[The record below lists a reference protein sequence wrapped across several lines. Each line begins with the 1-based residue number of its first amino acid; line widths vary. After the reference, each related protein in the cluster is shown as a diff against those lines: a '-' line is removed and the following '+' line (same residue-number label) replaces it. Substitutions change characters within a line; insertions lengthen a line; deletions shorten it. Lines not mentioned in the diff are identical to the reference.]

1 MSAPVIDVVIPV
13 YRNLDLTQQCVTSI
27 LRADDPAMGT
37 VIVVNDASPEPA
49 LAAYCRDLTEHA
61 SVRLIEHVSNQGFVR
76 SVNAGL
82 EHAAARDVVILNSD
96 TEVPAGWLTRLAVAA
111 EKNPSAASIT
121 PFSNNATIC
130 SYPNFCEEASLPEGL
145 ALHEIDA
152 LFAEANAG
160 QVIEIPTGVGFCMYL
175 RRAAIEEVG
184 GLDAEAFGRGYGEEN
199 DWCIRAR
206 AKGWTHL
213 LAADVFVYHA
223 GGASFGEDA
232 RGLQEAAQTVL
243 NERYPQYEQDIATFV
258 ERDPAEE
265 ARYAVDAIRPDSH
278 AVIAEY
284 RKRARAERDARY
296 ALDRARH
303 DQVEALDGLLQ
314 ETRAAAEAESAR
326 YEAILASEREQT
338 AVTEAR
344 YQQQVDDMA
353 EGYAALEKE
362 HQRLNELGVV
372 KLWKAI
378 NRLWSRS

>member
-13 YRNLDLTQQCVTSI
+13 YRNLDLTQQCVASV

-49 LAAYCRDLTEHA
+49 LAAYCRDLAEHA
-61 SVRLIEHVSNQGFVR
+61 SVCLIENDDNQGFVR

-82 EHAAARDVVILNSD
+82 EHATARDVVILNSD
-96 TEVPAGWLTRLAVAA
+96 TEVPAGWLTRLASTA

-152 LFAEANAG
+152 LFAKANAG
-160 QVIEIPTGVGFCMYL
+160 QAIEIPTGVGFCMYL
-175 RRAAIEEVG
+175 RRAAIEDVG

-199 DWCIRAR
+199 DWCMRAR

-213 LAADVFVYHA
+213 LAADVYVYHA
-223 GGASFGEDA
+223 GGASFGDDA
-232 RGLQEAAQTVL
+232 SGLQKAAQTVL
-243 NERYPQYEQDIATFV
+243 NERYPQYEQDIAAFV
-258 ERDPAEE
+258 ERDPPEE

-278 AVIAEY
+278 AVIADY

-303 DQVEALDGLLQ
+303 DQVVALDRLLQ

-338 AVTEAR
+338 AATEAR

-362 HQRLNELGVV
+362 HQRLNGLWVV
-372 KLWKAI
+372 RLWKAF